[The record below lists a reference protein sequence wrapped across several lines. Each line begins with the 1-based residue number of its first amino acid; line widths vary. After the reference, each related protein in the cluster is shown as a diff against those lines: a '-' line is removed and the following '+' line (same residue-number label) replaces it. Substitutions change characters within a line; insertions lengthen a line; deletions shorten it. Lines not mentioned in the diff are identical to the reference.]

1 MVFDTSRKDLQLLRR
16 CCLSMVH
23 HAFPKA
29 KEMTPLLPRE
39 MLWTDL
45 NEIYQFY
52 ELDPVNEEFA
62 EVLKIMPKK
71 FLGCATDRV
80 KVFNE
85 LYYQITRMVYERPAP
100 RELVYY
106 EKDIRGDMG
115 SKQSVDLI
123 MSMLYFLTSLI
134 ENNEQRLNRFVLI
147 TIKERYERCF
157 YWEPLKKCYNKVRR
171 TMSLTYD
178 FKPHPVTPDQLAGSY
193 VKWQEI
199 TNNYD
204 NGAIIEII
212 SLWGNEDAR
221 RVVFEMIKS
230 SINFNTPKVQ
240 KAYYNQVNSILKSG
254 LFGEPPKQTGDS
266 ELEARIA
273 QLDSKVMMLEREN
286 AVFQNLTK
294 ELQADNATLRT
305 LLAENKVSG
314 EARKFTLVEIVNY
327 GKNCMSSE
335 AMAIVHMLNK
345 LLRKIG
351 TDEDYNLVDDIEK
364 ELNNRKSG
372 DTVIGNKNIFDG
384 SSQQIAVQSKEPLD
398 LETILNKLAPELR
411 NQVKKAL
418 EDNG

>member
-1 MVFDTSRKDLQLLRR
+1 
-16 CCLSMVH
+16 
-23 HAFPKA
+23 
-29 KEMTPLLPRE
+29 
-39 MLWTDL
+39 
-45 NEIYQFY
+45 
-52 ELDPVNEEFA
+52 
-62 EVLKIMPKK
+62 
-71 FLGCATDRV
+71 
-80 KVFNE
+80 
-85 LYYQITRMVYERPAP
+85 
-100 RELVYY
+100 
-106 EKDIRGDMG
+106 
-115 SKQSVDLI
+115 
-123 MSMLYFLTSLI
+123 
-134 ENNEQRLNRFVLI
+134 
-147 TIKERYERCF
+147 
-157 YWEPLKKCYNKVRR
+157 
-171 TMSLTYD
+171 MSLTYD

-305 LLAENKVSG
+305 LLEENKVSG